1 MLDMAGAAEIPA
13 TKLYG
18 RAPQGM
24 NATGESDMKNY
35 YEMLAQLQERN
46 LRPAIEKLLPVM
58 AMSLWG
64 EVPDDMEIVF
74 EPLMTTTP
82 AERAQITQQ
91 AAGSII
97 QAFTAGI
104 ISQRTA
110 LLELQETGKSIGAWT
125 NITDE
130 DIAKADAEVD
140 SGEDMEDPMAA
151 MTGGQTPP
159 DDGEEEERPDQQR
172 AKEVRDDE
180 KQKQIDLSE
189 QA

>member
-1 MLDMAGAAEIPA
+1 
-13 TKLYG
+13 
-18 RAPQGM
+18 M

-97 QAFTAGI
+97 QAFSAGI